1 VGVIMATDTFI
12 VKDGKIKGV
21 IIEYDEYEQ
30 IEELLDIGLA
40 RAMEEA
46 KDDELISYDKIK
58 HLLGDDEG
66 SI

>member
-1 VGVIMATDTFI
+1 MATDTFI